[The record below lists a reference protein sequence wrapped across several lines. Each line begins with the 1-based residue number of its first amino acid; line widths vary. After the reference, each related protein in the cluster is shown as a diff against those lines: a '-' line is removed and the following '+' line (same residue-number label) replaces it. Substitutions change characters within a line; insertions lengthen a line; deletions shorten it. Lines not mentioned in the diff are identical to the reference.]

1 MIQII
6 FVIYKS
12 QPLKENPR
20 TVSLI
25 ILLHVQ
31 IYLFIP
37 LDCCLLCVV
46 RFMERALWPV
56 PILNSFLL

>member
-46 RFMERALWPV
+46 RFMERAL
-56 PILNSFLL
+56 